1 MLRKEHAAL
10 YGLGKIF
17 YLLLTYLP
25 WFLSLVMRKDGQN
38 RARIYIYTYIFIYD
52 DPANIC
58 ILYLAL

>member
-1 MLRKEHAAL
+1 
-10 YGLGKIF
+10 
-17 YLLLTYLP
+17 
-25 WFLSLVMRKDGQN
+25 MRKDGQN